1 MKFKNRWYKRDGKAG
16 LKNPEAAK
24 TFRRQ
29 MARLDAKLK
38 KEEEVRREKALEKRN
53 KGTNTDNKENE

>member
-1 MKFKNRWYKRDGKAG
+1 MRMKNKWYSRDGKPG
-16 LKNPEAAK
+16 LKNPKAAK

-29 MARLDAKLK
+29 MARLNAKLK

-53 KGTNTDNKENE
+53 KNNKENN